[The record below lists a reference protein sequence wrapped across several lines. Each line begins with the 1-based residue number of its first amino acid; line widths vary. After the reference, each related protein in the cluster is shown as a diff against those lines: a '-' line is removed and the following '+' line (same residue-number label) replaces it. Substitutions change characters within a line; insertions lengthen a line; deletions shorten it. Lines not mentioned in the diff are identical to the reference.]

1 MPAPILAGLVNF
13 LQPILQETYSG
24 IEVWTGEIPR
34 FNSSQQPITISGNFP
49 AFRVVMPESGMD
61 RDDWTTEDP
70 YGDSGPIYFECW
82 ATELSAIVNPPD
94 SGILDIVEAQL
105 CNTSNWRTIP
115 LPGGPI
121 ENPYEVE
128 KCLFQNWWYGQI
140 EGVRT
145 QDGSLIYGGR
155 IICSVFVHGAI
166 STR

>member
-34 FNSSQQPITISGNFP
+34 FNSSQQPITISGTFP
-49 AFRVVMPESGMD
+49 AFRVVMEESGFD
-61 RDDWTTEDP
+61 REWTTEDP
-70 YGDSGPIYFECW
+70 YGDKGNIYFQGW
-82 ATELSAIVNPPD
+82 STT
-94 SGILDIVEAQL
+94 LDGVMDMLGIVEVQL
-105 CNTSNWRTIP
+105 CDTSNWSEIV

-121 ENPYEVE
+121 ENPYFVYQ
-128 KCLFQNWWYGQI
+128 CLYKNWFAVQV

-145 QDGSLIYGGR
+145 QDSSLIYMGQ
-155 IICSVFVHGAI
+155 IMFEVEIHGAI